1 MKISTLMKATLS
13 AATLV
18 LALGACSKSGEQT
31 TTGQYIDNATVTAKV
46 KAELVKDEMVKATE
60 VKVETTD
67 GVVQLAGLL
76 PLMQH
81 VSVQDRSRKRL
92 PV

>member
-13 AATLV
+13 AASLV

-31 TTGQYIDNATVTAKV
+31 TTGQYIDDATVTAKV

-67 GVVQLAGLL
+67 GVVYLAGFVATDAAR
-76 PLMQH
+76 Q
-81 VSVQDRSRKRL
+81 RAG
-92 PV
+92 